1 MAGGSIR
8 LPAPILAAKSS
19 PLPSIAILDVD
30 DVGGVGGVRGQQL
43 LQDLDLALGL
53 LQEPL
58 LVPDYLERGVLLG
71 LVVIYL
77 ELVFNN
83 FDNFTLKNLP
93 KHHKSS

>member
-1 MAGGSIR
+1 MAGGSIS
-8 LPAPILAAKSS
+8 LPSPILAAKSS
-19 PLPSIAILDVD
+19 PLPSIDILDVD

-58 LVPDYLERGVLLG
+58 LVPDYLESGVLLR
-71 LVVIYL
+71 LVVINL

-83 FDNFTLKNLP
+83 FDNLTHKNQT
-93 KHHKSS
+93 K

>member
-1 MAGGSIR
+1 MA
-8 LPAPILAAKSS
+8 AEDEAV
-19 PLPSIAILDVD
+19 LDVD

-93 KHHKSS
+93 KHHKSN